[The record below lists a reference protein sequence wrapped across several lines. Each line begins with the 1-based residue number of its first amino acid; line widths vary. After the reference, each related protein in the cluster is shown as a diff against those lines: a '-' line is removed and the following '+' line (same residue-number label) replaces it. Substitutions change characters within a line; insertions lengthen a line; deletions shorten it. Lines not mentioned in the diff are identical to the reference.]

1 MEGVYRMNL
10 DCGRMGELEG
20 TFTATHQQIEKLTE
34 GIFEVYFGEVLGKYS
49 EVCGKIEPNEIE
61 LLSSNPEV
69 VEVFNKYNFGSGYNP
84 FEYTVADFD
93 YEEHNISEELM
104 YVGEVIDALLNREND

>member
-1 MEGVYRMNL
+1 MEAIYRMNI
-10 DCGRMGELEG
+10 DCGRAGELEG
-20 TFTATHQQIEKLTE
+20 TFTATNDQVCKLTD
-34 GIFEVYFGEVLGKYS
+34 GTVGVYFGEVLGKHS
-49 EVCGKIEPNEIE
+49 EVCGKIEPNEVE
-61 LLSSNPEV
+61 LLSNNPEV

-93 YEEHNISEELM
+93 YEEHNISEELE